1 MSTKKHF
8 TRIMMAALLACLAA
22 STAGAA
28 PSLKA
33 LLVNGQNNHDWKAGS
48 PIIRTAL
55 EDTGLFTVD
64 EATTPPAG
72 GDLSGFTPDFAAYNV
87 IVLDYNGDDWPE
99 STRKAFVDY
108 VANGGGVVV
117 VHAANNAFPEW
128 PEYNEIIGL
137 GGWGDRNERHGPYV
151 YLNDTGEIVRDDSPG
166 PGGGHGKQHD
176 FQIVHRVTDHPITRG
191 LPEKWTH
198 HQDELYHLLRG
209 PAKNMTILATAYD
222 DPAFN
227 GKGCHEPILFTVA
240 YGKGRMFQT
249 ALGHPGGESPAL
261 QCAGF
266 LTTLQRGAE
275 WAATGDVTQEVPE
288 DFPGPDSISL
298 RPNFRRNTLASLV
311 PALKR
316 YRYGYSLEP
325 LVALEDLGRATTRNQ
340 KPVDALEAAY
350 VDVLRSDASLDAKKF
365 ACIQLGLYGTAKAV
379 PVLEAMLKDAATSD
393 IARLALQR
401 IPDEAAGAAL
411 REALG
416 TTSGN
421 VLVGIIS
428 SLGARRDTQSQTVQ
442 NLIAMLITGEEE
454 AALAAVAALGD
465 IGNAEAAEMLAAIRE
480 GIQRP
485 AVRERMADSLL
496 RCARR
501 FAAEGKTDAAEKIYS
516 SLHTPEESAPV
527 RAAALAGM
535 LLTGAPEAR
544 LNTALTA
551 LKGDDPALWAAVAGA
566 VRRHPKPLVFL
577 TLAQRLGELPPAAQ
591 ALLLGALADTGE
603 TEYAPVFLAAV
614 KSEDPVL
621 RNAGMAA
628 LAKVGHPDAVASL
641 VALALRL
648 DGPEK
653 AAARDALARMPGAGG
668 AVKEAIKGAMK
679 DALDR
684 GDAPAL
690 IELINA
696 VGARGMAE
704 DAPLLAAALRHPE
717 TQDAAFAA
725 LATATNPLTLATIL
739 YAAPDFPESQQDAL
753 ARAMVGIAE
762 RLEPGATRTDIIIG
776 NVEKPGG
783 GKYAKFAIR
792 VLGMI
797 GDDSALWFLRAGT
810 ELDDNS
816 AALEA
821 LGNWPTPA
829 PLADLRELAKSP
841 KPATAALALKG
852 YVRLLGLPSER
863 PAEETVALYSE
874 ALAMANT
881 PETRAAVI
889 GGMGATGNAA
899 ALPALHDA
907 LKGGDPALA
916 KAALEALADWP
927 DAAPLETVAA
937 VARDKDAPLRV
948 DALRGFVRLIGLD
961 RTRPAGETAA
971 LFTEAMD
978 LAPNADER
986 KRIMS
991 ALGNTGNVGALMLAA
1006 RHFNDPDLRAE
1017 AAVAAVNIAKT
1028 TIGTH
1033 PDQTAGVLRTLEAQ
1047 SDSGSVKR
1055 QCAELAGQLAKFED
1069 YLTAWLVAGPY
1080 LQDGLDADKLFDVVF
1095 PPEEEGATVDWQP
1108 AAVGTHGLPY
1118 VVELDKS
1125 LGGDKRVAYL
1135 RTNVW
1140 SDEARDALLELG
1152 SDDGV
1157 KAWLNGKVVAADNA
1171 VRPVA
1176 PGQTKA
1182 PVTLNQGWNTL
1193 LLKVTQGGG
1202 QWAVCAR
1209 FRAPD
1214 GGALS
1219 GLRAAATTD

>member
-8 TRIMMAALLACLAA
+8 ARIMMAALLACLAA

-55 EDTGLFTVD
+55 EDTGIFTVD

-72 GDLSGFTPDFAAYNV
+72 GDMSGFTPDFAAYNV

-137 GGWGDRNERHGPYV
+137 GGWGNRNERHGPYV
-151 YLNDTGEIVRDDSPG
+151 YLNDAGGTVRDDSPG

-227 GKGCHEPILFTVA
+227 GKGRHEPILFTVA

-298 RPNFRRNTLASLV
+298 RPNFRRNTLAPLV

-316 YRYGYSLEP
+316 YRYGDSLEP
-325 LVALEDLGRATTRNQ
+325 LAALEDLGRATTRDG
-340 KPVDALEAAY
+340 KPLDALEAAY

-411 REALG
+411 RDALG

-454 AALAAVAALGD
+454 AALAAVSALGD
-465 IGNAEAAEMLAAIRE
+465 IGNAEAAEMLAAARKDA
-480 GIQRP
+480 QRP
-485 AVRERMADSLL
+485 AVRERMAESLL
-496 RCARR
+496 RCAQR
-501 FAAEGKTDAAEKIYS
+501 FEAEGNKYDARKIYT
-516 SLHTPEESAPV
+516 SLYTPEESTPV
-527 RAAALAGM
+527 RAAALTGM
-535 LLTGAPEAR
+535 ILTDAPYGGFSVA
-544 LNTALTA
+544 LNA
-551 LKGDDPALWAAVAGA
+551 LKGDDPVLWAAAAGA
-566 VRRHPKPLVFL
+566 VRRNPKYLDSQK
-577 TLAQRLGELPPAAQ
+577 LATRMARLSPAAQ
-591 ALLLGALADTGE
+591 VLVLGALADTGE
-603 TEYAPVFLAAV
+603 RKYAPLFLTAAE
-614 KSEDPVL
+614 SENPVL
-621 RNAGMAA
+621 RDAGMAA
-628 LAKVGHPDAVASL
+628 LAKVKHPNTVAPL

-648 DGPEK
+648 DGPGK

-668 AVKEAIKGAMK
+668 AVREAVK

-684 GDAPAL
+684 GDTPL
-690 IELINA
+690 LNELLVTI
-696 VGARGMAE
+696 GARGMANE
-704 DAPLLAAALRHPE
+704 MLPQLAEVSRLHPE
-717 TQDAAFAA
+717 TRDGAIAA
-725 LATATNPLTLATIL
+725 LATASKPMALSAFLTVVPEFT
-739 YAAPDFPESQQDAL
+739 ESQQDAL
-753 ARAMVGIAE
+753 ARAMTGIAE
-762 RLEPGATRTDIIIG
+762 RLVPGKSRTEPIIG
-776 NVEKPGG
+776 FAEKPVGPEVTQ
-783 GKYAKFAIR
+783 FATR

-797 GDDSALWFLRAGT
+797 GDDSALPYLRNSST
-810 ELDDNS
+810 LDDNS
-816 AALEA
+816 TALEA

-841 KPATAALALKG
+841 RPATAALALKG
-852 YVRLLGLPSER
+852 YVRLLGLPSDR
-863 PAEETVALYSE
+863 LAEETVALYAE
-874 ALAMANT
+874 ALAMAAT
-881 PETRAAVI
+881 PETRAAVL

-899 ALPALHDA
+899 ALPALYDA

-916 KAALEALADWP
+916 KAALEALANWP

-937 VARDKDAPLRV
+937 VARDRDAPLRV

-961 RTRPAGETAA
+961 RTRPAGGTAA
-971 LFTEAMD
+971 LFSEAMD

-991 ALGNTGNVGALMLAA
+991 ALGNTGNVGALTLAA
-1006 RHFNDPDLRAE
+1006 RHFDDPELRAE

-1033 PDQTAGVLRTLEAQ
+1033 PDQTAEVLRTLEAQ
-1047 SDSGSVKR
+1047 SDSDSVKR
-1055 QCAELAGQLAKFED
+1055 QCAELVGQLAKFED

-1080 LQDGLDADKLFDVVF
+1080 MKDDLDADKLFDVVF
-1095 PPEEEGATVDWQP
+1095 PPEEEGAAVDWQP

-1219 GLRAAATTD
+1219 GLRAAASMD